1 MKVEVPDRDTH
12 VNWRHK
18 SRWAGQRNIY
28 REEPGDEMEQKKS
41 VRKERNHKNQR
52 NLGKRKKSDH
62 VAWRSPRSL
71 SMEPRS
77 IMGLILDS
85 QHSLAGRQ
93 EEAEENV
100 SQTRQNRRQWLHPLL
115 AGWPQ
120 TSNLK
125 LPKLHVL
132 IFKMETIRMTY
143 QGWGDVCNES
153 GTLPNAMWVLSHNI
167 IQFSNFWRQNIW
179 VTAKAKLYYKHA

>member
-1 MKVEVPDRDTH
+1 MRFQIETYMWTEGTRTDELGRGIFTERSQETKWSRRKVSGRRETIKPMQ
-12 VNWRHK
+12 
-18 SRWAGQRNIY
+18 AGQEK
-28 REEPGDEMEQKKS
+28 EEWSRGMEIPK
-41 VRKERNHKNQR
+41 
-52 NLGKRKKSDH
+52 
-62 VAWRSPRSL
+62 
-71 SMEPRS
+71 
-77 IMGLILDS
+77 IS
-85 QHSLAGRQ
+85 QHGTQIYHGPHPRLSAQRSLAGRQ

-132 IFKMETIRMTY
+132 IFKMETIMMTY

-179 VTAKAKLYYKHA
+179 VTAKAKLDYKHA